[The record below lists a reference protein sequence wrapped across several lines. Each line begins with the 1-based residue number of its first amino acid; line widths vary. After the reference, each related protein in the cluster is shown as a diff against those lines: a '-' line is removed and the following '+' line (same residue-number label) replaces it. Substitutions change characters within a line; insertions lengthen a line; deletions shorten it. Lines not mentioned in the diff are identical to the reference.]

1 MIIYTTPTEKLNVS
15 KLVLT
20 AIGGQMFGLNFNIQG
35 YGKYVDGDGN
45 SVWSLDPIISSA
57 LNITGADWDNWDTG
71 VDDELYVGNLALAS
85 LGLERAAAQATE
97 ESSDD

>member
-20 AIGGQMFGLNFNIQG
+20 VIGGQMFGLNFNIQG
-35 YGKYVDGDGN
+35 FGKYVDGDGN

-57 LNITGADWDNWDTG
+57 LNITGTDWDNWDTG
-71 VDDELYVGNLALAS
+71 ADDELYVSNLALAS
-85 LGLERAAAQATE
+85 LGLERAAAPAE
-97 ESSDD
+97 EAPAE